1 MDMTG
6 FYEAIDNLGKTVR
19 NLSPASTSSTPTT
32 PFIRV
37 HILLK
42 NGKELITECESFETV
57 YRRKSLERISL
68 KRVCGGD
75 KPDYID
81 LREVVAVYSEY
92 RKEDIDA

>member
-1 MDMTG
+1 MDMAG
-6 FYEAIDNLGKTVR
+6 FYEAIDNFGKVVR
-19 NLSPASTSSTPTT
+19 NVGSASTSPTPST

-68 KRVCGGD
+68 KKVCGGN

-92 RKEDIDA
+92 RKEDMDA